1 MSSRDS
7 EIARIAAQID
17 ALVNDLAV
25 LYDVL
30 VEASGDPPS
39 ANHTKQPAQDAV
51 GEEGQP

>member
-17 ALVNDLAV
+17 VLVKDLAV

-39 ANHTKQPAQDAV
+39 TNHTRQPVQDAI
-51 GEEGQP
+51 GEEGQS